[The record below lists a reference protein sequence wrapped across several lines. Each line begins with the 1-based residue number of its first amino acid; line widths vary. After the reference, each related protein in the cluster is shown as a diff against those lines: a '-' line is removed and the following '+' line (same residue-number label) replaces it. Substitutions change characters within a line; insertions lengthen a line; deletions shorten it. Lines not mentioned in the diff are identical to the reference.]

1 MRSIEIGSSRGSR
14 SLSIHRSIKSFI
26 SLLSF
31 FIRILPLFPF
41 YIYSSSSFFFS
52 LKSFSSFP
60 FLLFLPRNFG
70 QSRSQTE
77 STDRRIR
84 IGLVPARKRLLAA
97 GNSKWC
103 RRNERKIYNSKLQL
117 KNNLFETNVNVF
129 KGEKRK
135 KNAKEL
141 WYLFS
146 FHRHLRLQR
155 CNAKINYGKPEK
167 KSIDL
172 SSVGRTRTGVGNPL
186 SVQRSFTNTCA
197 KKKEKKNRSV
207 VCFVNIAHR

>member
-60 FLLFLPRNFG
+60 FLLFLSRNFG

-77 STDRRIR
+77 STDRRIG

-97 GNSKWC
+97 GNSKRC

-167 KSIDL
+167 KNRFIF
-172 SSVGRTRTGVGNPL
+172 GRANANGGGQP
-186 SVQRSFTNTCA
+186 SFRSFTNTCA

>member
-1 MRSIEIGSSRGSR
+1 MDRREDRDPYRSIVRLSRLYLF
-14 SLSIHRSIKSFI
+14 SLF
-26 SLLSF
+26 LYVYYLSF
-31 FIRILPLFPF
+31 PFIYTLLLL
-41 YIYSSSSFFFS
+41 FFFS

-60 FLLFLPRNFG
+60 FLLFLSRNFG

-97 GNSKWC
+97 GNSKRC

>member
-1 MRSIEIGSSRGSR
+1 MDRREDRDPYRSIVRLSRLYLF
-14 SLSIHRSIKSFI
+14 SLF
-26 SLLSF
+26 LYVYYLSF
-31 FIRILPLFPF
+31 PFIYTLLLLL
-41 YIYSSSSFFFS
+41 FFFS

-60 FLLFLPRNFG
+60 FLLFLSRNFG

-77 STDRRIR
+77 STDRRIG

-97 GNSKWC
+97 GNSKRC

-186 SVQRSFTNTCA
+186 SVRSLTPVLKKKKKKIARSFA
-197 KKKEKKNRSV
+197 S
-207 VCFVNIAHR
+207 

>member
-41 YIYSSSSFFFS
+41 YIYSSSFFFS
-52 LKSFSSFP
+52 LKSFSSLP
-60 FLLFLPRNFG
+60 FLLFLSRNFG

-77 STDRRIR
+77 STDRRIG

-97 GNSKWC
+97 GNSKRC

-135 KNAKEL
+135 KKGTVV
-141 WYLFS
+141 FI
-146 FHRHLRLQR
+146 FV
-155 CNAKINYGKPEK
+155 
-167 KSIDL
+167 
-172 SSVGRTRTGVGNPL
+172 SSTLTVAT
-186 SVQRSFTNTCA
+186 VQR
-197 KKKEKKNRSV
+197 ED
-207 VCFVNIAHR
+207 

>member
-1 MRSIEIGSSRGSR
+1 MDRREDRDPYRSIVRLSRLYLF
-14 SLSIHRSIKSFI
+14 SLF
-26 SLLSF
+26 LYVYYLSF
-31 FIRILPLFPF
+31 PFIYTLLLL
-41 YIYSSSSFFFS
+41 FFFS
-52 LKSFSSFP
+52 LKSFSSLP
-60 FLLFLPRNFG
+60 FLLFLSRNFG

-77 STDRRIR
+77 STDRRIG

-97 GNSKWC
+97 GNSKRC

-141 WYLFS
+141 YLFS

-167 KSIDL
+167 KKHRFIF
-172 SSVGRTRTGVGNPL
+172 GRANANGGGQP
-186 SVQRSFTNTCA
+186 SFRST
-197 KKKEKKNRSV
+197 
-207 VCFVNIAHR
+207 FVH

>member
-60 FLLFLPRNFG
+60 FLLFLSRNFG

-77 STDRRIR
+77 STDRRIG

-135 KNAKEL
+135 KMRRNCGIYFRFIDTYGCNGAT
-141 WYLFS
+141 
-146 FHRHLRLQR
+146 RRLIMANQ
-155 CNAKINYGKPEK
+155 K
-167 KSIDL
+167 KKIDL